1 MTTDAITI
9 EQKAQRI
16 LQLADELGAGIV
28 DCTTKQWLMPAFA
41 SHIQSIDLGFYAS
54 ERFIEHVLENHFFTS
69 VPSPATNI
77 TEAPASTLDTAMEA
91 FEESPD
97 MGTAMRYLNEA
108 WQYRK
113 DGMVGD
119 AVLDAALQHVLR
131 HEEQQAPISSW
142 QQRLTDVLVSIPTD
156 QYSWTLTKKL
166 TLHGR
171 RPSQS
176 GSREEAFEDGSAY
189 ELGTFAT
196 VEEFAALRQTVEAAV
211 GMMGASE
218 TIDLWVEFDG
228 D

>member
-97 MGTAMRYLNEA
+97 MGTAMLPERGVAVSQGWHGGRRSVGCCAPTCATTRGAAGTYQQLA
-108 WQYRK
+108 AAP
-113 DGMVGD
+113 DGRVG
-119 AVLDAALQHVLR
+119 
-131 HEEQQAPISSW
+131 EYTYGP
-142 QQRLTDVLVSIPTD
+142 VLVDAD
-156 QYSWTLTKKL
+156 QKA
-166 TLHGR
+166 H
-171 RPSQS
+171 
-176 GSREEAFEDGSAY
+176 
-189 ELGTFAT
+189 
-196 VEEFAALRQTVEAAV
+196 AAWAAPV
-211 GMMGASE
+211 A
-218 TIDLWVEFDG
+218 VR
-228 D
+228 